1 MIFFEVEAVVRK
13 QLPKIS
19 TFSPKSSKLQS
30 LIEYLRAGVENVAGS
45 DYRHRVYA
53 NKM

>member
-30 LIEYLRAGVENVAGS
+30 LIEYLRAGAENVCWFRLQTWS
-45 DYRHRVYA
+45 LC
-53 NKM
+53 K